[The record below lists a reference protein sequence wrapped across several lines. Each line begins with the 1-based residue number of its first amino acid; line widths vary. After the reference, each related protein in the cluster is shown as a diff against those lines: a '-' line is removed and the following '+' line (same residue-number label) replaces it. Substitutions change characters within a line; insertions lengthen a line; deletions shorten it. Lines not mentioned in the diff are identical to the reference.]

1 MLRTRLEERLKSIE
15 FKKPKIDV
23 VQNVDGEIQ
32 TAVPVIKSNL
42 VKQLIYASEM
52 DRLCRKVYR
61 LGCNHI
67 LECGPGR
74 VLTGLVKR
82 SHPSIKCFLSDT
94 TEAIE
99 DANNILSQL

>member
-1 MLRTRLEERLKSIE
+1 MH
-15 FKKPKIDV
+15 
-23 VQNVDGEIQ
+23 QNVNGEIQ

-42 VKQLIYASEM
+42 VKQLYMPVRWTDCVE
-52 DRLCRKVYR
+52 RVYR